1 MRGLLR
7 IGILGMAAVSVAMPA
22 MAQPLNPQTAPQQ
35 VEPQL
40 RSPILTLDTERLYAE
55 SLFGQDVRIEYDRQ
69 GEALAAQNRQIEADL
84 TAEEQSLTEA
94 RAAMEPTDFRAA
106 ADAFDAKVQQIRIE
120 QDAKQEDLQDILTR
134 GREQFLV
141 LVTQDLIGLM
151 AETGAAVIL
160 DRRSVFLSAGVVDVT
175 DEAIERVNDGYRAR
189 RDAAQGANAPASG
202 N

>member
-1 MRGLLR
+1 
-7 IGILGMAAVSVAMPA
+7 MAAVSVAMPA

-151 AETGAAVIL
+151 AETGAAGVMAETGAAVIL